1 MNTFKNYRGYAL
13 CILLAFSYSVSGQN
27 ETLTS
32 ISTKN
37 DTINLVEKA
46 DTAINAICKVRGHV
60 CGGVVSSTLMYC
72 EPYTIDT
79 DSTTIRV
86 YPSCNW
92 ISYECV
98 RCGKY
103 VSEKEPERREVIWR
117 KEE

>member
-1 MNTFKNYRGYAL
+1 MKRFKFKLGYAL

-32 ISTKN
+32 ILTKN
-37 DTINLVEKA
+37 DTINLVQKA
-46 DTAINAICKVRGHV
+46 DTTLNPICKVRGHV
-60 CGGVVSSTLMYC
+60 CGGVVSTTDMYC
-72 EPYTIDT
+72 SPYTIDT
-79 DSTTIRV
+79 DSCTIKV

-92 ISYECV
+92 ISYQCV
-98 RCGKY
+98 RCREW